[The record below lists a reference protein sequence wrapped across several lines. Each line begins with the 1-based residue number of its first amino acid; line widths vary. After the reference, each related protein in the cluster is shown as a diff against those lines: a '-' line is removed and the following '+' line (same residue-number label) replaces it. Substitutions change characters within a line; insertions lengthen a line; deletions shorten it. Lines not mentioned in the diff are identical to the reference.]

1 MMLRYALQTVRDRKA
16 GFLGAFVA
24 LLCAAALIT
33 ACGTLLET
41 GLRGKIATERYAAA
55 PVVVSA
61 DQNVHQT
68 TVKEKKGKSKTK
80 HKAKPVA
87 ERAWL
92 PAATVDTVRSVPGV
106 ERAVP
111 ELSFQAVPLVKAPGG
126 AKTSYGHAWTSAV
139 LTPFTLAEG
148 RAPRGGDEVVVDR
161 ALAARA
167 GLKTGDPLTV
177 QATGEPK
184 TYTVSGIAQSAHGD
198 LARQS
203 ALFFGDAEAQRLAA
217 RDGQI
222 TAIGV
227 LPAPG
232 TDPGELAG
240 RIGQALKSQ
249 GQGTGVGA
257 QVAAGD
263 ARGPVEFL
271 DAAGARV
278 KLVSMGGAMGGT
290 SLLVAIL
297 VVVGTFALSVQQ
309 RHREL
314 ALLRA
319 IAATPRQ
326 LRRMIGREALLVG
339 LAAGLAGALAGLPLA
354 AWLHGR
360 FVDSGVVPA
369 NLERTAGIF
378 PMFAAV
384 AASLLGAWAA
394 ARITGRRIARI
405 RPAEALAEA
414 AVERGRPAGIRIAI
428 GVLLLAGAVV
438 LVAVLGALRTEPA
451 STPVTFLAVVVFAGA
466 VSLLGPLL
474 VRGATA
480 VLAGPLRLAGPGG
493 YLATANLRGNA
504 TRMASAVTPLTLLIG
519 MTCTVLFITPTLGNA
534 ARAQARDGV
543 RAGWVLAAQ
552 GPGVTG
558 AAAERVRRTPGVT
571 AATEIVHTSVRVGL
585 TKYGAQG
592 VTPAGLTRTWDPGV
606 TSGSLEGF
614 GEKSVAVSEL
624 AADQL
629 GLKPGSP
636 LRLALGDGTP
646 VTLTV
651 SAVYARGLGFGDLTL
666 PHDLVAA
673 HVDNPLASSV
683 LVAAEPGTG
692 REQLAAA
699 VGGFPGVGVLSARDA
714 DAARGER
721 QQEGAEINLL
731 AMGLVLAFTAIAVV
745 NTLAMSTSERLREF
759 AMLRLAGA
767 KRRQVLRMLR
777 TEAVAVALIGAVL
790 GSGIALA
797 VLTAFS
803 VGMTGAA
810 APAVLPVVYVGVLG
824 VAGLL
829 AIAATALPGRVTLRV
844 PPVEV
849 ATSR

>member
-1 MMLRYALQTVRDRKA
+1 MMLRFALQTIRDRKA

-61 DQNVHQT
+61 DQNVHRT
-68 TVKEKKGKSKTK
+68 TVKEKKGKTKTK

-92 PAATVDTVRSVPGV
+92 PASAVDAVRAVPGV
-106 ERAVP
+106 GQAVP
-111 ELSFQAVPLVKAPGG
+111 ELTFQAIPVGGAVGGAGGG
-126 AKTSYGHAWTSAV
+126 AKPSYGHAWSSAP

-148 RAPRGGDEVVVDR
+148 RAPQGGGEVVVDR
-161 ALAARA
+161 ELAARA
-167 GLKTGDPLTV
+167 GIRSGSRLTV

-184 TYTVSGIAQSAHGD
+184 AYTVSGIAAPARGR
-198 LARQS
+198 LERQS
-203 ALFFGDAEAQRLAA
+203 ALFFSDTEAQRLAA
-217 RDGQI
+217 RDGQV

-232 TDPGELAG
+232 VDPGALAG
-240 RIGQALKSQ
+240 RVRQALHD
-249 GQGTGVGA
+249 TGA
-257 QVAAGD
+257 QVSRGD
-263 ARGPVEFL
+263 ERGPVEFL
-271 DAAGARV
+271 DAAGARI

-290 SLLVAIL
+290 ALLVAIL

-309 RHREL
+309 RYREL

-326 LRRMIGREALLVG
+326 LRRMIGREALVVG
-339 LAAGLAGALAGLPLA
+339 LAAGVAGAFAGLPLA
-354 AWLHGR
+354 AWLYGR
-360 FVDSGVVPA
+360 FVDHGIVPTT
-369 NLERTAGIF
+369 LERTAGIF

-384 AASLLGAWAA
+384 GASLLGAWAA

-414 AVERGRPAGIRIAI
+414 AVERARPAWMRIAI
-428 GVLLLAGAVV
+428 GVLTLAGGVV
-438 LVAVLGALRTEPA
+438 LVAVLSSLRTEPA
-451 STPVTFLAVVVFAGA
+451 STPVTFLAVIVLAGA

-474 VRGATA
+474 VRGAA
-480 VLAGPLRLAGPGG
+480 ALLAGPLRLVGPGG
-493 YLATANLRGNA
+493 HLATANLRGNA
-504 TRMASAVTPLTLLIG
+504 TRMASAVTPLALLIG
-519 MTCTVLFITPTLGNA
+519 MTCTVLFIAPTLGHA
-534 ARAQARDGV
+534 AGQQARDGV

-552 GPGVTG
+552 GPGVSAE
-558 AAAERVRRTPGVT
+558 AADRVRRTPGVT

-585 TKYGAQG
+585 TKYAAQG

-606 TSGSLEGF
+606 TAGSLDGF
-614 GEKSVAVSEL
+614 GDGSAAVSEL

-629 GLKPGSP
+629 GLQPGS
-636 LRLALGDGTP
+636 RLELTLGDGTP

-651 SAVYARGLGFGDLTL
+651 AAVYARGLGFGDLTL
-666 PHDLVAA
+666 PHRVVAA
-673 HVDNPLASSV
+673 HVDNPLASAV
-683 LVAAEPGTG
+683 LVAAEPGVG

-699 VGGFPGVGVLSARDA
+699 VAGSPGVGVLTARDA
-714 DAARGER
+714 DEARAKR
-721 QQEGAEINLL
+721 QQDGAGINLL

-745 NTLAMSTSERLREF
+745 NTLAMSTAERFREF

-777 TEAVAVALIGAVL
+777 TEAVAVLLIGAVL

-803 VGMTGAA
+803 VGMTGVA
-810 APAVLPVVYVGVLG
+810 APAVRPVAYLAVLAA
-824 VAGLL
+824 AGLL
-829 AIAATALPGRVTLRV
+829 ALTATSLPGRAALRIR
-844 PPVEV
+844 PVEV

>member
-1 MMLRYALQTVRDRKA
+1 MTLRFALQTIRDRKA

-61 DQNVHQT
+61 DQNVHRT
-68 TVKEKKGKSKTK
+68 TVTEKKGKTKTK

-87 ERAWL
+87 ERVWL
-92 PAATVDTVRSVPGV
+92 PASAVDTVRAAPGV

-111 ELSFQAVPLVKAPGG
+111 ELTFQAVPLAESAGRE
-126 AKTSYGHAWTSAV
+126 AKPSYGHAWSSAP

-148 RAPRGGDEVVVDR
+148 RAPQGGGEVVVDR
-161 ALAARA
+161 ELAARA
-167 GLKTGDPLTV
+167 GIRPGGRLTV

-184 TYTVSGIAQSAHGD
+184 AYTVSGIAAAARGRLD
-198 LARQS
+198 RQS
-203 ALFFGDAEAQRLAA
+203 ALFFSDTEAQRLAA
-217 RDGQI
+217 HDAQV

-232 TDPGELAG
+232 VDPGALAG
-240 RIGQALKSQ
+240 RLRQALQ
-249 GQGTGVGA
+249 DTGA
-257 QVAAGD
+257 QVSRGD
-263 ARGPVEFL
+263 ERGPVEFL
-271 DAAGARV
+271 DAAGARI
-278 KLVSMGGAMGGT
+278 KLVSMGGALGGT
-290 SLLVAIL
+290 ALLVTIL

-309 RHREL
+309 RYREL

-326 LRRMIGREALLVG
+326 LRRMIGREALVVG
-339 LAAGLAGALAGLPLA
+339 LAAGVAGAFAGLPLA
-354 AWLHGR
+354 AWLYGR
-360 FVDSGVVPA
+360 FVDHGIVPA
-369 NLERTAGIF
+369 TLERTAGIF

-394 ARITGRRIARI
+394 ARITSRRIARI

-414 AVERGRPAGIRIAI
+414 AVERTRPAWMRIAI
-428 GVLLLAGAVV
+428 GVLALAGGVV
-438 LVAVLGALRTEPA
+438 LVAVLSALHTEPA
-451 STPVTFLAVVVFAGA
+451 STPVTFLAVIVLAGA

-474 VRGATA
+474 VRGAA
-480 VLAGPLRLAGPGG
+480 ALLAGPLRLAGPGG
-493 YLATANLRGNA
+493 HLATANLRGNA
-504 TRMASAVTPLTLLIG
+504 TRMASAVTPLALLIG
-519 MTCTVLFITPTLGNA
+519 MTCTVLFIAPTLGHA
-534 ARAQARDGV
+534 VGQQARDGV
-543 RAGWVLAAQ
+543 QAGWVLAAQ
-552 GPGVTG
+552 GPGVSAE
-558 AAAERVRRTPGVT
+558 AADQVRRTPGVT

-585 TKYGAQG
+585 TTYAAQG

-606 TSGSLEGF
+606 TAGSLDGF
-614 GEKSVAVSEL
+614 GDGSAAVSES
-624 AADQL
+624 AADRL
-629 GLKPGSP
+629 GLKPGS
-636 LRLALGDGTP
+636 RLELTLGDGTP
-646 VTLTV
+646 ATLTV

-666 PHDLVAA
+666 PHRLVAA
-673 HVDNPLASSV
+673 HVDNPLASAV
-683 LVAAEPGTG
+683 LVAAEAGVG

-699 VGGFPGVGVLSARDA
+699 VAGSPGVGVLTARAA
-714 DAARGER
+714 DEARAKR
-721 QQEGAEINLL
+721 QDGAGINLL

-745 NTLAMSTSERLREF
+745 NTLAMSTAERFREF

-777 TEAVAVALIGAVL
+777 TEAVAVLLIGAVL

-803 VGMTGAA
+803 VGMTGVA
-810 APAVLPVVYVGVLG
+810 APAVRPMGYLAVLAA
-824 VAGLL
+824 AGLL
-829 AIAATALPGRVTLRV
+829 ALTATSFPGRAALRLR
-844 PPVEV
+844 PVEV